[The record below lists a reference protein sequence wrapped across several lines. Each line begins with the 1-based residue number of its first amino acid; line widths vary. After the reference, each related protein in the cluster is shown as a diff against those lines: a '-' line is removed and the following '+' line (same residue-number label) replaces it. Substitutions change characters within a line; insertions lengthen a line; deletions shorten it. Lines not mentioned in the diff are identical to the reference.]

1 MNIPDE
7 VRTAILNCTK
17 LVRNRGFPGDLVDV
31 IMLLDWLQSQPTA
44 PEPDWLLHDDWF
56 DCFVMAPYG
65 NTAHYFHGEDV
76 NWYGD
81 SPDIDDVFSYG
92 DAHDLGDMNTYGID
106 WRTTLRRRPE
116 ATA

>member
-44 PEPDWLLHDDWF
+44 PEPDWSTAPKGATHHALFTNGTGIWF
-56 DCFVMAPYG
+56 DAEPITGTTMWIPTGLWQEVY
-65 NTAHYFHGEDV
+65 T
-76 NWYGD
+76 
-81 SPDIDDVFSYG
+81 FSVTS
-92 DAHDLGDMNTYGID
+92 LELGID